1 MSDDLEQPAQVADS
15 AAAQAAPAS
24 EVTSQVPDAG
34 VPADGAPETPV
45 DDQAALASLLPDD
58 DGMEEIEHE
67 GLKAKVPK
75 ELKEAFMRHRDYTQ
89 KTQEVA
95 DLRRQAE
102 AQAAEV
108 QRQAQFHQQHLAEV
122 ARVVSIDSQLSEY
135 QKVDWQTLIAQNPQQ
150 ALSLDRQMRELQG
163 QRAELVQGL
172 TQKQQQQ
179 ALMEQQE
186 TARRIQDGQRELQR
200 DIKGWSPELATKLT
214 EYSKKLGF
222 PSEVIAR
229 VTQPAFVKAIH
240 KAYLYDQLVA
250 QRSAKPPAPPAQ
262 PVSRVGAR
270 ASTAVVDMDKLPAD
284 EWRKAREAQ
293 LEARR
298 KKR

>member
-1 MSDDLEQPAQVADS
+1 MSDELEQPATVADS
-15 AAAQAAPAS
+15 TAAQAAPAS
-24 EVTSQVPDAG
+24 EPTS
-34 VPADGAPETPV
+34 PAPEAQPPEGAPETTV
-45 DDQAALASLLPDD
+45 DDQAALASLLPED
-58 DGMEEIEHE
+58 DGMEEIDHD
-67 GLKAKVPK
+67 GIKAKVPK

-95 DLRRQAE
+95 ELRRTTE

-108 QRQAQFHQQHLAEV
+108 QRQAQFQQQNIAEV
-122 ARVVSIDSQLSEY
+122 ARVVSIDSQLAEY

-150 ALSLDRQMRELQG
+150 AMVLDRQMRELQG
-163 QRAELVQGL
+163 QRQALVQGL

-179 ALMEQQE
+179 TLMEQQA
-186 TARRIQDGQRELQR
+186 TARQIQESQRELQR
-200 DIKGWSPELATKLT
+200 DIKGWSPELATKLS

-222 PSEVIAR
+222 PEEVIAR
-229 VTQPAFVKAIH
+229 VTQPAFVKAVH

-262 PVSRVGAR
+262 PASRVGAR
-270 ASTAVVDMDKLPAD
+270 ASTAVLDMDKLPAD

-293 LEARR
+293 LEAKR